1 SDLVVCENE
10 QIILSATGGVNY
22 IWSHNVTDNVGF
34 LPSVG
39 SIRYGV
45 IGTDANGCENTDS
58 VDVLV
63 IALPTVVASND
74 TVVCVGQSV
83 VLSATGTAPSF
94 NWSNGVQNGVA
105 FQPTASQ
112 WYF

>member
-1 SDLVVCENE
+1 
-10 QIILSATGGVNY
+10 
-22 IWSHNVTDNVGF
+22 
-34 LPSVG
+34 PSVG
-39 SIRYGV
+39 STRYGV
-45 IGTDANGCENTDS
+45 LGTDANGCENTDS

-74 TVVCVGQSV
+74 TVVCAGQSV

-112 WYF
+112 WYFVSYSTAEGCAANDSVYVTVNAF